1 MTEES
6 RSVKSAGTLPTR
18 NSIKRRAFEIVSIGY
33 TGDFL
38 SKLFDIWVTAAIL
51 ANLVIVIAETYT
63 LPVRV
68 LAVMRVIEIIT
79 VVGFTVEYVVRV
91 WTADYLYP
99 GLTPAK
105 ARVKYIFSF
114 YGIIDLVSFL
124 PFYLPVM
131 FPGGIVAF
139 RMLRVIRILRL
150 FRITA
155 YYDALNVIGDV
166 LRRKRDQI
174 ISSVFII
181 LILMV
186 ASSVFMYGLEHEAQ
200 PEVFKNAFSGI
211 WWSVSTLLTVG
222 YGDIYPVTLAGRIF
236 GIIIT
241 FLGVGMVAIPT
252 GILSAG
258 FVEQYQILKESKD
271 YMVNAEISFVRLE
284 IGADHP
290 WRGKKVRDLPLPPGM
305 ILAVIQ
311 RDDETLIPHGETQIR
326 EGDSLILGA
335 EATGEDA
342 QLTLKELKLNEK
354 HPWIGHRIKDLDISR
369 QTLIVMI
376 RRKDDAFVPN
386 GETVLQC
393 GDTLFVY
400 SKHKIQDAE
409 MIMI

>member
-1 MTEES
+1 MEEEKTKEKEA
-6 RSVKSAGTLPTR
+6 VKPTK
-18 NSIKRRAFEIVSIGY
+18 NSIERRVFEIISVGY

-38 SKLFDIWVTAAIL
+38 SKLFDVWITAAIL

-68 LAVMRVIEIIT
+68 LAVMYVIETIT
-79 VVGFTVEYVVRV
+79 VVGFTIEYAMRV
-91 WTADYLYP
+91 WTAPYLYP
-99 GLTPAK
+99 GLTPAR

-114 YGIIDLVSFL
+114 MGLIDLISFL

-131 FPGGIVAF
+131 FPRGIVAF
-139 RMLRVIRILRL
+139 RMLRVVRILRL
-150 FRITA
+150 FRITG
-155 YYDALNVIGDV
+155 YYDSLNVIGDV
-166 LRRKRDQI
+166 LRRKKNQI

-181 LILMV
+181 LVLMV

-200 PEVFKNAFSGI
+200 PEVFDNAFSGI

-222 YGDIYPVTLAGRIF
+222 YGDIYPVTLAGKIF
-236 GIIIT
+236 GIVIT

-258 FVEQYQILKESKD
+258 FVEQYQILKESKE
-271 YMVNAEISFVRLE
+271 YLLNEEIRFVRLE
-284 IGADHP
+284 VKEDHP
-290 WRGKKVRDLPLPPGM
+290 WKGKKVRDLELPPGM
-305 ILAVIQ
+305 ILAVVQ
-311 RDDETLIPHGETQIR
+311 REGEVIIPNGDTQIR

-335 EATGEDA
+335 EATDGDVE
-342 QLTLKELKLNEK
+342 LTMKELKLGEK

-376 RRKDDAFVPN
+376 RRGDKSFIPN
-386 GETVLQC
+386 GETVLQT

-400 SKHKIQDAE
+400 SKHKIMDAE
-409 MIMI
+409 IIMI

>member
-1 MTEES
+1 MTEKN
-6 RSVKSAGTLPTR
+6 RPVKSAETLPTL

-38 SKLFDIWVTAAIL
+38 SKLFDIWITAAIL

-68 LAVMRVIEIIT
+68 LAVMRVIEVIT
-79 VVGFTVEYVVRV
+79 VVGFTIEYVVRV
-91 WTADYLYP
+91 WTADLLYP
-99 GLTPAK
+99 GVTPAK

-131 FPGGIVAF
+131 FPRGIVAF

-150 FRITA
+150 FRITP

-174 ISSVFII
+174 LSSVFII

-200 PEVFKNAFSGI
+200 PEVFENAFSGI

-222 YGDIYPVTLAGRIF
+222 YGDIYPVTLAGRVF

-271 YMVNAEISFVRLE
+271 YIMNAEISFVRLQ
-284 IGADHP
+284 IGDDHP
-290 WRGKKVRDLPLPPGM
+290 WKGKKVRDLSLPPGM

-311 RDDETLIPHGETQIR
+311 RDEETLVPNGETQIR

-335 EATGEDA
+335 EAVSEDS
-342 QLTLKELKLNEK
+342 QITLKELKLNEK
-354 HPWIGHRIKDLDISR
+354 HPWIGHRIKDIDISR

-376 RRKDDAFVPN
+376 RREGQAFVPN
-386 GETVLQC
+386 GETVLQV

-400 SKHKIQDAE
+400 SKHKVQDAE
-409 MIMI
+409 MIWV

>member
-1 MTEES
+1 MTR
-6 RSVKSAGTLPTR
+6 RSVK
-18 NSIKRRAFEIVSIGY
+18 RRVFEIISIGY

-38 SKLFDIWVTAAIL
+38 SKLFDVWTTVAIL

-63 LPVRV
+63 LPDPAIIV
-68 LAVMRVIEIIT
+68 LSVIETIT
-79 VVGFTVEYVVRV
+79 VVSFTIEYVMRV
-91 WTADYLYP
+91 WTADLLFP
-99 GLTPAK
+99 GLTPAR

-114 YGIIDLVSFL
+114 TGIIDLVSFL

-131 FPGGIVAF
+131 FPRGIVAF

-174 ISSVFII
+174 LSSVFII

-200 PEVFKNAFSGI
+200 PGVFENAFSGI

-258 FVEQYQILKESKD
+258 FVEQYQILKESKE
-271 YMVNAEISFVRLE
+271 YLMNEEIRFVRLE
-284 IGADHP
+284 VTEDHP
-290 WRGKKVRDLPLPPGM
+290 WRGKKVRELSLPPGL
-305 ILAVIQ
+305 ILSVIQ
-311 RDDETLIPHGETQIR
+311 RDEEVIIPRAETQIR
-326 EGDSLILGA
+326 SGDSLILGA
-335 EATGEDA
+335 ESSNEDNEI
-342 QLTLKELKLNEK
+342 TLKELKLGDK
-354 HPWIGHRIKDLDISR
+354 HPWVGHRLKDLDISR

-376 RRKDDAFVPN
+376 RREGNSFIPN
-386 GETVLQC
+386 GETVLQA
-393 GDTLFVY
+393 GDMLFVY
-400 SKHKIQDAE
+400 TKHKIQDAE
-409 MIMI
+409 IIMI